1 MVTKETE
8 GSGWSVYTFVS
19 RFMGKPLRPFHESVE
34 DFKAITV
41 NESFMPHI
49 GTLSGKY
56 WGRNLSVKLKFTLL
70 HGQTLWIQHHPLT
83 ESVFSR
89 MFL

>member
-56 WGRNLSVKLKFTLL
+56 RGKNRSSHTSPVAMSSSFDR
-70 HGQTLWIQHHPLT
+70 G
-83 ESVFSR
+83 VA
-89 MFL
+89 